1 MCTYNKRDVQR
12 ILKNSEFYFHHKNGS
27 HSIYRNKNGQH
38 LSVNVDDCNR
48 MIMQRLIKQYNL
60 KVG

>member
-12 ILKNSEFYFHHKNGS
+12 IMKNSGFVFHHQNGS
-27 HSIYRNKNGQH
+27 HSIYRNAKNQH
-38 LSVNVDDCNR
+38 LSVNVNDCNR

-60 KVG
+60 VVD

>member
-12 ILKNSEFYFHHKNGS
+12 IMKNNGFVFHHQNGS
-27 HSIYRNKNGQH
+27 HTIYRNDKNEH
-38 LSVNVDDCNR
+38 LSVNVNDCNR

>member
-12 ILKNSEFYFHHKNGS
+12 ILKNSGFVFHHKSGS
-27 HSIYRNKNGQH
+27 HSIYKNEKGQH
-38 LSVNVDDCNR
+38 LSIKVDDCNR

-60 KVG
+60 KTD

>member
-12 ILKNSEFYFHHKNGS
+12 ILKDSGFVFHHQSGS
-27 HSIYRNKNGQH
+27 HSIYKNEKGQH
-38 LSVNVDDCNR
+38 LSVNVNDCNR

>member
-12 ILKNSEFYFHHKNGS
+12 ILKNSGFVFHHQSGS
-27 HSIYRNKNGQH
+27 HSIYRNSKNQH
-38 LSVNVDDCNR
+38 LSVNVNDCNR

-60 KVG
+60 VVD